1 MAERVIREDKL
12 PEKTKLIAGVDA
24 AYLGDLAIGAVAV
37 LDYES
42 LELLETETAEQKA
55 KFPYVP
61 TLLSFRE
68 LPVAVACIKKLK
80 LQPDIFLVDAQGIA
94 HPSGC
99 GFASHLGLVLNK
111 PTVGVAKNWLF
122 GEPKQMG
129 EEVFLVD
136 DGEVVG
142 AEVCTRRGAKPV
154 YVSIGHMVSLET
166 ATRIVK
172 HCARSSRIPEPIL
185 QAHRLASEKR
195 KAQIAKSTLSQ

>member
-1 MAERVIREDKL
+1 
-12 PEKTKLIAGVDA
+12 
-24 AYLGDLAIGAVAV
+24 

-42 LELLETETAEQKA
+42 LELLEAETAEQKA
-55 KFPYVP
+55 KFPYAP

-68 LPVAVACIKKLK
+68 LPVAIACIKKLK
-80 LQPDIFLVDAQGIA
+80 LQPDIFLVDAHGIA
-94 HPSGC
+94 HPSRC

-111 PTVGVAKNWLF
+111 PTVGVAKNRLF

-129 EEVFLVD
+129 KEVFLVD
-136 DGEVVG
+136 DGEVIG
-142 AEVCTRRGAKPV
+142 AEVCTRKDAKPV
-154 YVSIGHMVSLET
+154 YVSIGHMVSLKT

-195 KAQIAKSTLSQ
+195 KAQIAKSTLGQ